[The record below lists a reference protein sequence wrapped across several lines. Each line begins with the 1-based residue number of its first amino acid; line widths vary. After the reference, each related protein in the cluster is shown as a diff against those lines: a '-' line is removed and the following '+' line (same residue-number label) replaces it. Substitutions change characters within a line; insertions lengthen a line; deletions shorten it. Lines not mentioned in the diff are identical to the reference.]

1 MRRVDPTENQRMSD
15 ETRTGLSAHTPETP
29 QGNDDALIIDKAA
42 AIASLGS
49 ERLLLKVVD
58 LFLANYSKRMQ
69 DIRQAVANHD
79 SAGLV
84 LAAHALKSA
93 MCYFSAHAATE
104 AALSLETMGR
114 NGNLSHAQEVFS
126 KLEVE
131 IGRLTRGLSA
141 LLKEEKLR
149 GS

>member
-1 MRRVDPTENQRMSD
+1 MSD
-15 ETRTGLSAHTPETP
+15 ETRTGLGSHTPEMP
-29 QGNDDALIIDKAA
+29 GSNGDALAIDKAA
-42 AIASLGS
+42 AVASLGS
-49 ERLLLKVVD
+49 ERLLLKVVG
-58 LFLANYSKRMQ
+58 LFLSNYSKRMQ
-69 DIRQAVANHD
+69 DIRQAVQNHD
-79 SAGLV
+79 SDALV

-114 NGNLSHAQEVFS
+114 NGDLSHAQEVFS

-141 LLKEEKLR
+141 LLEEEKLR
-149 GS
+149 GF